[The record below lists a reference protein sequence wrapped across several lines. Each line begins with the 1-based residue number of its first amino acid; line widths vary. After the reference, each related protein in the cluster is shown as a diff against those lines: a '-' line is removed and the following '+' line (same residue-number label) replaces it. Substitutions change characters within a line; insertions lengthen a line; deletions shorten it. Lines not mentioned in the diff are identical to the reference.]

1 VPTGFSRLFFRGP
14 PTLPSTRPRSSMITQ
29 DYGSSP
35 ERKLHLLTDRTGWIE
50 NPTVGPSLPCLLK
63 IAGRLIRFAI
73 VSGGGLAIDFC
84 LFVLLTWIGLP
95 PTIANLIS
103 ASAATAFVYFM
114 SVSRIFSC
122 DSRFVYELFIAYG
135 VYQAVAILAASYVV
149 GLLAEH
155 MSQPVLGKLV
165 VLPETFTA
173 NFAMMSWLTHR
184 RTTIVAEERHV

>member
-1 VPTGFSRLFFRGP
+1 
-14 PTLPSTRPRSSMITQ
+14 MITQ

-165 VLPETFTA
+165 VLPATFTA